1 MTLKVLIGA
10 VELGLLFGVMALGV
24 YLTFRILD
32 FPDLTVDGSITLGAA
47 VAAVLISKGYSPW
60 LGFALAPFAGA
71 LAGVVTGVL
80 HARFQIAPLL
90 AGILTMTGL
99 YSVNL
104 RIMGRANLPLLGTDT
119 LADGLSFLGI
129 PVQYSWVIFGII
141 LAAVIV
147 LLLYWLFQTELGLAL
162 RATGDNEIMIKSQGV
177 NVSGMKILGLALGN
191 ALVALSG
198 AAVAQLQGFADMGMG
213 VGMIVSG
220 LAAVIIGEMLIG
232 TRSVMRALIAVVC
245 GSLAYRI
252 IISLVL
258 RMGLQTTD
266 LKLVTAILVVIALTL
281 PRFGFK
287 KRVLNLGRWS
297 GATVKENN

>member
-1 MTLKVLIGA
+1 MNLKVLIGA

-24 YLTFRILD
+24 YITFRILD

-60 LGFALAPFAGA
+60 LGFALAPLAGA
-71 LAGVVTGVL
+71 LAGMVTGIL

-119 LADGLSFLGI
+119 LADSLVFFGI
-129 PVQYSWVIFGII
+129 PVQYSWMVFG
-141 LAAVIV
+141 AVLVTIVV

-162 RATGDNEIMIKSQGV
+162 RATGDNEMMIKSQGV
-177 NVSGMKILGLALGN
+177 NVNGMKIFGLALGN

-220 LAAVIIGEMLIG
+220 LAAVIIGEMIVG
-232 TRSVMRALIAVVC
+232 TRTILQALVAVAC
-245 GSLAYRI
+245 GSLVYRI

-266 LKLVTAILVVIALTL
+266 LKLVTAILVVIALTI
-281 PRFGFK
+281 PKFSFK
-287 KRVLNLGRWS
+287 KNILNLGRWS
-297 GATVKENN
+297 GVAAEKNN